1 LDRFRAREGSLLLV
15 PTATMAEH
23 VRHFLVRAGVAVRPK
38 SIQTLAAFLD
48 TYSPLAA
55 APAALVQLCMER
67 ALARVRPARF
77 RDVMEFP
84 GVVRSLAGLFGEIS
98 GKRMPEDVGRLF
110 TEVERDLATRNMAPR
125 HARLAAAGSRIA
137 EGGVS
142 LPPHIV
148 FDGFFKLSAGESTL
162 VAVLSDR
169 TELTIT
175 LPEWSGAE
183 RAREAVLAGGFDE
196 LRVHVAASDAR
207 SVLFTAATMER
218 EVEEIARRILQHV
231 EQGRLFREIGIILR
245 SREPYGSLVE
255 TTLARFGIPA
265 RNYFIDVLAAH
276 PAVQFRMALVRSALA
291 GWDHAPLLSALRM
304 PASGL
309 GATKAGDERDFEM
322 RLRLP
327 SRGWIDDIGLTAGA
341 RLEPVEWGARL
352 KRLHEWAPELA
363 VEDRADAGRVQ
374 AWRSTSA
381 AVAGFDEALDATAM
395 AFEGEGRMPLA
406 AFWKQV
412 ESVLTQEPLRV
423 ADARRNVVHV
433 LDAYEARQW
442 SLPLVFVCGL
452 TERHF
457 PQYHRE
463 DAIVGDAALRRAG
476 LDTAADRE
484 REERFLFELATS
496 RATSETVLSYPRFDE
511 AGQQTLPSFFLQG
524 ATATECGRSV
534 RPAPSRTIVM
544 PRSAPIQDE
553 RLVTQHKMLSASS
566 VDSYIQCPFQ
576 FFTRK
581 TLRLRERPKAPRD
594 RLDLLLQ
601 GSILHHALAEW
612 TRMPLLGSTIL
623 EQAFDAECA
632 KVRVPRTYR
641 MEAVRLELLRHFE
654 AFIRDEQVA
663 LGWTSR
669 VEEDFKFVLHG
680 GLSLRGRVD
689 RMDVGPEGQALVID
703 YKYSAQGKLKE
714 RIEESAAGNYVQAGV
729 YLLAAERAFGLR
741 PSGMLFCHMKKGV
754 KWDGWQANLPGLDV
768 GEKRT
773 ADGVADIASAAE
785 QTVLRVHDEITAGR
799 VAVHPRDESKC
810 VWCECRDICR
820 VESIERVKEAVGA

>member
-1 LDRFRAREGSLLLV
+1 
-15 PTATMAEH
+15 MAEH
-23 VRHFLVRAGVAVRPK
+23 LRHSLVRAGFAVRPK

-55 APAALVQLCMER
+55 APSALVQLCMER
-67 ALARVRPARF
+67 GLARVRPARF

-84 GVVRSLAGLFGEIS
+84 GVVRSLASLFGEIS

-110 TEVERDLATRNMAPR
+110 SEVERDLATRNMAPR
-125 HARLAAAGSRIA
+125 HARLAAAAARIA

-148 FDGFFKLSAGESTL
+148 FDGFFKLSAGESLL
-162 VAVLSDR
+162 VAVLSDQ

-183 RAREAVLAGGFDE
+183 RAREAMLAGGFDE
-196 LRVHVAASDAR
+196 LRVYVAASDAR
-207 SVLFTAATMER
+207 SSLFTTATMER

-231 EQGRLFREIGIILR
+231 GQGRQFREIGIVLR

-265 RNYFIDVLAAH
+265 RSYFIDVLAAH

-322 RLRLP
+322 RMRLP
-327 SRGWIDDIGLTAGA
+327 SRGWVDGIGLTVGA
-341 RLEPVEWGARL
+341 RLEPVEWAARL
-352 KRLHEWAPELA
+352 KRLREWVPELA
-363 VEDRADAGRVQ
+363 VEDRANASRVQ
-374 AWRSTSA
+374 AWRSTA
-381 AVAGFDEALDATAM
+381 AVTGFDEALDATVM
-395 AFEGEGRMPLA
+395 AFDAEGRMPLA
-406 AFWKQV
+406 LFWKQV
-412 ESVLTQEPLRV
+412 ESLLTQEPLRV

-476 LDTAADRE
+476 LDTAVDRE

-524 ATATECGRSV
+524 ATATECGGSV
-534 RPAPSRTIVM
+534 RPVPSRTIVV
-544 PRSAPIQDE
+544 PRSAPILDE
-553 RLVTQHKMLSASS
+553 RLAAQHKMLSASS

-576 FFTRK
+576 FFSRK

-594 RLDLLLQ
+594 RLDFLLQ

-623 EQAFDAECA
+623 EQAFEAECA
-632 KVRVPRTYR
+632 KVGVPRTYR

-654 AFIRDEQVA
+654 AFIRDEQVS
-663 LGWTSR
+663 LGWPSR

-689 RMDVGPEGQALVID
+689 RMDVSADGQALVID

-714 RIEESAAGNYVQAGV
+714 RIEESAAGNFVQAGV

-741 PSGMLFCHMKKGV
+741 PAGMLFCHMKKGV
-754 KWDGWQANLPGLDV
+754 KWDGWHANLPGLDV
-768 GEKRT
+768 GERMT
-773 ADGVADIASAAE
+773 PEAVRDIAKAAE
-785 QTVLRVHDEITAGR
+785 QRVLQVHDEITSGR
-799 VAVHPRDESKC
+799 VAAHPRDESKC

>member
-1 LDRFRAREGSLLLV
+1 
-15 PTATMAEH
+15 MAEH
-23 VRHFLVRAGVAVRPK
+23 LRHSLVRAGAAVRPK

-48 TYSPLAA
+48 THSPFAA
-55 APAALVQLCMER
+55 APASLVQLCMER

-110 TEVERDLATRNMAPR
+110 AEVERDLATRNMAPR
-125 HARLAAAGSRIA
+125 HARLAAAASRIA

-196 LRVHVAASDAR
+196 LRVHTAVSDAR
-207 SVLFTAATMER
+207 SSLFTGATMER
-218 EVEEIARRILQHV
+218 EVEEIARRILKQV
-231 EQGRLFREIGIILR
+231 AQGRQFREIGIVLR

-265 RNYFIDVLAAH
+265 RGYFIDVLASH
-276 PAVQFRMALVRSALA
+276 PAIQFRMALVRSALA
-291 GWDHAPLLSALRM
+291 GWEHAPLLSALRM

-322 RLRLP
+322 RMRLP
-327 SRGWIDDIGLTAGA
+327 SRGWVDEIGLATGA
-341 RLEPVEWGARL
+341 RLEPIEWAARL
-352 KRLHEWAPELA
+352 KRLREWAPELA
-363 VEDRADAGRVQ
+363 VEDRADADRVQ
-374 AWRSTSA
+374 TWRSTSA
-381 AVAGFDEALDATAM
+381 AAAGFDEALDATAL

-406 AFWKQV
+406 VFWKQV

-484 REERFLFELATS
+484 REERFLFALATS

-524 ATATECGRSV
+524 AAATECGGSV
-534 RPAPSRTIVM
+534 RPVPLRHVVI

-553 RLVTQHKMLSASS
+553 RLATQHKMLSASS

-576 FFTRK
+576 FFSRK

-594 RLDLLLQ
+594 RLDVLLQ

-612 TRMPLLGSTIL
+612 MRMPLLGSTIL
-623 EQAFDAECA
+623 EQAFEAECTR
-632 KVRVPRTYR
+632 VRVPRTYR

-689 RMDVGPEGQALVID
+689 RMDVSSDGRALVID

-714 RIEESAAGNYVQAGV
+714 RIEESAAGNFVQAGV
-729 YLLAAERAFGLR
+729 YLLAAERAFGLQ
-741 PSGMLFCHMKKGV
+741 PAGMLFCHVKKGV
-754 KWDGWQANLPGLDV
+754 KWDGWHANLPGLDV
-768 GEKRT
+768 GEKMT
-773 ADGVADIASAAE
+773 ADAVAEVASAAE
-785 QTVLRVHDEITAGR
+785 QTVLRVHDEITSGR
-799 VAVHPRDESKC
+799 VAAHPRDQSKC

-820 VESIERVKEAVGA
+820 VESIERVKEAVSA